1 MKTDLPFIRFYEK
14 LYRTGK
20 IKKGGPAY
28 KRMAILRKTMIDQK
42 KVKKFLNKI
51 ETNKEYNNGR

>member
-14 LYRTGK
+14 LYRTDK
-20 IKKGGPAY
+20 IKKGSAAY
-28 KRMAILRKTMIDQK
+28 KRMAILRRTTIDQK

-51 ETNKEYNNGR
+51 ETNKDK

>member
-14 LYRTGK
+14 LNKAGK

-28 KRMAILRKTMIDQK
+28 KRMAMLRRTMIDPK
-42 KVKKFLNKI
+42 KIKKFLNKI
-51 ETNKEYNNGR
+51 ETNKE

>member
-1 MKTDLPFIRFYEK
+1 
-14 LYRTGK
+14 
-20 IKKGGPAY
+20 
-28 KRMAILRKTMIDQK
+28 MAILRKTMIDQK

>member
-14 LYRTGK
+14 LYRAGK

-28 KRMAILRKTMIDQK
+28 KRMAILRRTMIDPK

-51 ETNKEYNNGR
+51 ETNKDK

>member
-14 LYRTGK
+14 LYRAGK
-20 IKKGGPAY
+20 IKKGGSAY
-28 KRMAILRKTMIDQK
+28 KRMAMLRKTMIDPK

-51 ETNKEYNNGR
+51 ETNKE